1 MELETVILNEITQA
15 KKKKNHISSVMD
27 VSFKIFIEVRKL
39 VSNLPEVGRK
49 TPWYKGLKG
58 EQWS

>member
-27 VSFKIFIEVRKL
+27 VSFKIFMEVRKL

-49 TPWYKGLKG
+49 NTLV
-58 EQWS
+58 